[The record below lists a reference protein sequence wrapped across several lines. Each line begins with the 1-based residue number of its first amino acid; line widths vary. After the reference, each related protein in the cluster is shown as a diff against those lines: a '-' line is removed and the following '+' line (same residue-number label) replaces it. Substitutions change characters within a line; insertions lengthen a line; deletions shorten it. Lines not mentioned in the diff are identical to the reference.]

1 MRLRNEPVLLVNP
14 CFDLRRHYG
23 GLARAGPTL
32 LPVGPAY
39 LAAVLEQHRRPVT
52 IWDGQVHPGGLDGLA
67 ELLRAEL
74 PSVVGITCFTPMVPQ
89 THAVAE
95 LVRNMLPDSA
105 VVVGGTH
112 PTVLP
117 AETLEDANIDYVV
130 RGEGEHTLPEL
141 LKAWERRTTLGNVL
155 GISYRQDGTV
165 VHTPDRPYE
174 EDLDSLPLPA
184 RHLLPLDAYRQ
195 VPDAAIARPI
205 QAMITSRGCPH
216 RCIFCSARLSSGYR
230 YRAHSPA
237 RVLEEM
243 QLLIEEHGARQIIFL
258 DDNLVVDR
266 DRVREIC
273 ERILER
279 GYERRAVWTCA
290 ARADQVDEPLLH
302 SMRRAGCRLI
312 SFGVETGSPRLMRLI
327 KKGITLEQ
335 IRRAVAAARQA
346 GIFVRGT
353 FILGLPTETAEESRQ
368 TIAFAKELR
377 IDSAKFSLA
386 TPYPGTELYA
396 MAVAEG
402 LPPIT
407 DWGRLSS
414 MAGFSTYEPAYVPL
428 GRQASELKALQRK
441 AMREFYLRPRQL
453 FAMLGRTR
461 TVSDLALYWEAGK
474 SLLKRDRR

>member
-1 MRLRNEPVLLVNP
+1 MVNDAMLLVNP

-39 LAAVLEQHRRPVT
+39 LAAVLERARRPVT
-52 IWDGQVHPGGLDGLA
+52 IWDGQVHPGGIDGLA
-67 ELLRAEL
+67 EVLREEQPA
-74 PSVVGITCFTPMVPQ
+74 VVGITCFTPMVPQ
-89 THAVAE
+89 TRAVAE
-95 LVRNMLPDSA
+95 LVKSTLPRSK

-117 AETLEDANIDYVV
+117 AETLEDPNIDCVV

-141 LKAWERRTTLGNVL
+141 LDAWERGVQIDGVR
-155 GISYRQDGTV
+155 GISYRRDGAV
-165 VHTPDRPYE
+165 VHTGDRPYE
-174 EDLDSLPLPA
+174 DNLDSLPLPA

-230 YRAHSPA
+230 YRARSAA

-243 QLLIEEHGARQIIFL
+243 ELLVEEYGARQIIFL
-258 DDNLVVDR
+258 DDNLVVDGE
-266 DRVREIC
+266 RVSEIC
-273 ERILER
+273 GLILER
-279 GYERRAVWTCA
+279 GYQHRVVWTCA
-290 ARADQVDEPLLH
+290 ARADQVDEPLLRR
-302 SMRRAGCRLI
+302 MRQAGCRLI

-327 KKGITLEQ
+327 KKGMTLEQ
-335 IRRAVAAARQA
+335 VREAVAAARRA
-346 GIFVRGT
+346 KILVRGT
-353 FILGLPTETAEESRQ
+353 FILGLPTETVQESQQ
-368 TIAFAKELR
+368 TIAFAKQLG

-386 TPYPGTELYA
+386 TPYPGTELYS
-396 MAVAEG
+396 MAVDEG

-414 MAGFSTYEPAYVPL
+414 MAGFSTYEPAYVPK
-428 GRQASELKALQRK
+428 GREANELKALQRR

-453 FAMLGRTR
+453 LTMLGRTR

-474 SLLKRDRR
+474 SVLRRRQA